1 MEVQYIPNRYEHICT
16 LLAAT
21 RFRNCRHINS
31 YGIAYLEKV
40 QVLPNSMPRR
50 SGKDKTTSKLDPSVE
65 IQVPDPGECCC
76 QSCKAIYQPPHWGS
90 GQHSNWIVC
99 VCSQKY
105 DHKAWWAKHFSE
117 SDAEARWVDIE
128 DFVNLLCHPSWQHS
142 FNATSVS
149 IGFHHA
155 PYMPTPF
162 QYTAV
167 YIYIDIYTYI
177 TYGHI
182 YKATVWTCLDPYRYD
197 WLGEILSQL
206 LSLRTLG

>member
-16 LLAAT
+16 SLAAT

-31 YGIAYLEKV
+31 YGMAYLEKV
-40 QVLPNSMPRR
+40 QVLPNSMSRR
-50 SGKDKTTSKLDPSVE
+50 PEQDKTLSRLDPLLQ
-65 IQVPDPGECCC
+65 IQVPDPGVCIVERCR
-76 QSCKAIYQPPHWGS
+76 AFYEQPRWGT

-99 VCSQKY
+99 RCSNSG
-105 DHKAWWAKHFSE
+105 DHKAWWAKHEHE
-117 SDAEARWVDIE
+117 SDDEAKWVDIE

-167 YIYIDIYTYI
+167 YIYTHTLLMVIYTKQRF
-177 TYGHI
+177 GH
-182 YKATVWTCLDPYRYD
+182 VWTLIVMIGLVKSCPNCFR
-197 WLGEILSQL
+197 
-206 LSLRTLG
+206 